1 MFSGLCGALPVN
13 SGEVNLTRFSETF
26 GVFSSL
32 SLHFVLQQRQWGIQA
47 KEAFWGKL
55 LKKTK
60 GGLFNWK
67 LLGLTDTWGNH
78 RKIQVSSFFGK
89 LFIKYSNIWRL
100 FIGRMLHFFRV
111 CHCFVSKDC
120 WRPCFQFD
128 PNFIHRKLNF
138 STCNKFDGIAKNPVF
153 GKTFKTKEEERKNVK
168 NRMKCVISPFL
179 WESWWR
185 KCFFLC

>member
-47 KEAFWGKL
+47 KEAFRGKL

-60 GGLFNWK
+60 EGLFNWE

-78 RKIQVSSFFGK
+78 RRIQVSSLFVNFSWNISILKDFFWVK
-89 LFIKYSNIWRL
+89 CCT
-100 FIGRMLHFFRV
+100 FFRV

-153 GKTFKTKEEERKNVK
+153 GKTFKTKEEERK
-168 NRMKCVISPFL
+168 KC
-179 WESWWR
+179 
-185 KCFFLC
+185 KK

>member
-78 RKIQVSSFFGK
+78 RRIQVSS
-89 LFIKYSNIWRL
+89 LFVNFLSSIPIFEDFL
-100 FIGRMLHFFRV
+100 LV
-111 CHCFVSKDC
+111 ECCHCFVSKDC
-120 WRPCFQFD
+120 WGPCFQFD

-153 GKTFKTKEEERKNVK
+153 GKTFKTKEEERKK
-168 NRMKCVISPFL
+168 M
-179 WESWWR
+179 
-185 KCFFLC
+185 

>member
-78 RKIQVSSFFGK
+78 WRIQVSSLFVNFLSNIPIFEDFLLVECCTFFESAIALFQKIAGDLVFSLIPI
-89 LFIKYSNIWRL
+89 LFIESSTSPLAISLMELRRIQFSVKL
-100 FIGRMLHFFRV
+100 
-111 CHCFVSKDC
+111 SK
-120 WRPCFQFD
+120 Q
-128 PNFIHRKLNF
+128 K
-138 STCNKFDGIAKNPVF
+138 KK
-153 GKTFKTKEEERKNVK
+153 KEK
-168 NRMKCVISPFL
+168 M
-179 WESWWR
+179 
-185 KCFFLC
+185 

>member
-55 LKKTK
+55 LKNQRRTFQLKTSGSHRYLRESPK
-60 GGLFNWK
+60 NSGKQPFRKLFN
-67 LLGLTDTWGNH
+67 
-78 RKIQVSSFFGK
+78 
-89 LFIKYSNIWRL
+89 KYSNIWRL

-153 GKTFKTKEEERKNVK
+153 GKTFKTKEEERKK
-168 NRMKCVISPFL
+168 M
-179 WESWWR
+179 
-185 KCFFLC
+185 